1 MKLLNIDV
9 TKIDKS
15 AIFTGAKGKYID
27 LLMFENREGVD
38 QYGNEGFVVQG
49 ISKERRDAGE
59 KGPILGNFKDT
70 DTRGEQSPAPSN
82 QPAVTGVE
90 DDIPF

>member
-1 MKLLNIDV
+1 MRKANLDV

-15 AIFTGAKGKYID
+15 AIHVGAKGKYID
-27 LLMFENREGVD
+27 VLFFDNRDGTDE
-38 QYGNEGFVVQG
+38 YGNDGFVVQS

-59 KGPILGNFKDT
+59 RGPIIGNWK
-70 DTRGEQSPAPSN
+70 ESEPIQPQSN
-82 QPAVTGVE
+82 QSSVGQNSDDG